1 MQVTSTLS
9 LIIDHNK
16 SFENPKTS
24 TQFEHPFRRK
34 SCYCKQCGN
43 QGHFQLQ
50 YSNLPTLKEIQ
61 FSKQQRIKRK
71 QSFGDEIKTEIPSE
85 FSQIESENGRRIRQ
99 TFRSFSIM
107 NIQTQGAQR
116 FEYLGTEKS
125 KKIKRKSCEC
135 SECGQLNTFQI
146 KHKELSIL
154 KKQRKIK
161 EFQIKRQRQFQ
172 KYGSTEFQT
181 SKKFIQ
187 KSIITSPHSQSQ
199 RSFQV
204 KQINEMRRTKD
215 INKLINNRISTRD
228 LEQPKQNQSKFSIIN
243 SCQQLD
249 SPQILQNQIRRQD
262 TLKYSL
268 IQTNI
273 KWKIQ

>member
-1 MQVTSTLS
+1 MTSKLQFY
-9 LIIDHNK
+9 LDHNK
-16 SFENPKTS
+16 SFENLQMATLY
-24 TQFEHPFRRK
+24 EYPFRRK

-43 QGHFQLQ
+43 LGHFQLQ

-85 FSQIESENGRRIRQ
+85 FSQNESDNGRRIRQ
-99 TFRSFSIM
+99 SFRSISIM
-107 NIQTQGAQR
+107 NLQIQG
-116 FEYLGTEKS
+116 S
-125 KKIKRKSCEC
+125 KKIEQIYPEQSNKTERKSCEC
-135 SECGQLNTFQI
+135 SECGKLNTFQI
-146 KHKELSIL
+146 KHKELKIL
-154 KKQRKIK
+154 KKERKIK

-181 SKKFIQ
+181 NKKLIQ
-187 KSIITSPHSQSQ
+187 KSIISSPHSQ

-215 INKLINNRISTRD
+215 INKLVNNRISTRD
-228 LEQPKQNQSKFSIIN
+228 LEQPKQIQNKFSIIN

-249 SPQILQNQIRRQD
+249 SPQILHPQFRRQN
-262 TLKYSL
+262 THKPALLLS
-268 IQTNI
+268 NI

>member
-1 MQVTSTLS
+1 MQMTSTLS
-9 LIIDHNK
+9 LNLDHNK

-50 YSNLPTLKEIQ
+50 HSNLPTLKEIL

-71 QSFGDEIKTEIPSE
+71 QSFGDEIRTEIPSE

-99 TFRSFSIM
+99 TFRSISIK

-116 FEYLGTEKS
+116 FEQICTEKS
-125 KKIKRKSCEC
+125 KKSKRKSCEC

-154 KKQRKIK
+154 KKERKIK

-172 KYGSTEFQT
+172 KYGSTDFQT
-181 SKKFIQ
+181 SKKIIQ
-187 KSIITSPHSQSQ
+187 KSIISSPHSQ

-249 SPQILQNQIRRQD
+249 SPQILQHQIRRQN
-262 TLKYSL
+262 TQKYSL